1 MMRRLQSHDWS
12 LKMSFAEFRTQYLV
26 RFWSPIPALLA
37 LGVASAYYF
46 AITGTFWAVTG
57 EFTRWGGHIAALLG
71 FSPQQWSYFQL
82 IGLNGSP
89 LERIDGVMIIGMF
102 AGALCAAL
110 WASNVQLRWPTSKR
124 RLAQG
129 LIGGIIAGFGARLA
143 MGCNL
148 AAFFTGIPMFSLH
161 AWAFMLT
168 TVIGAWIGVKLCL
181 LPFLRTPLR
190 LDTAPSSLF
199 ADTAKLARRAR
210 LQNRLGLLV
219 AVLVLGFAV
228 WRFEA
233 SLVLGLAVLFGIF
246 FGAVIERGQ
255 ICFTSAARDLWTTG
269 RTRIAYGILL
279 GMVVAC
285 LGTFG
290 AIALGATPK
299 IFWMG
304 PNAALGG
311 LLFGIGIV
319 LAGGCETGWMYRA
332 MEGQVHFWVV
342 GIGNIIG
349 GTLVAIFWDELGGA
363 LALPYPKINLL
374 EYLGA
379 GTGLLLSLAGLMLA
393 MLLVYLNARRFAVR
407 EGLARWM
414 INRICHWIY
423 GGNIA
428 RTTLLPPLKPWLT

>member
-1 MMRRLQSHDWS
+1 
-12 LKMSFAEFRTQYLV
+12 MSFAEFRTQYLV

-393 MLLVYLNARRFAVR
+393 MLLVYLNARHFAVR
-407 EGLARWM
+407 EGLAR
-414 INRICHWIY
+414 
-423 GGNIA
+423 
-428 RTTLLPPLKPWLT
+428 

>member
-1 MMRRLQSHDWS
+1 
-12 LKMSFAEFRTQYLV
+12 MSFAEFRTQYLV

-199 ADTAKLARRAR
+199 ADTASLARRAR
-210 LQNRLGLLV
+210 LQNRLGLRI
-219 AVLVLGFAV
+219 AVLALGFAA
-228 WRFEA
+228 WRFET

-304 PNAALGG
+304 PNATLGG

-332 MEGQVHFWVV
+332 MEGQVHFWIV
-342 GIGNIIG
+342 GIGNVIG

-407 EGLARWM
+407 EGLAR
-414 INRICHWIY
+414 
-423 GGNIA
+423 
-428 RTTLLPPLKPWLT
+428 

>member
-1 MMRRLQSHDWS
+1 MRRLQSHDWS
-12 LKMSFAEFRTQYLV
+12 SKMSLAEFRAQYLV

-110 WASNVQLRWPTSKR
+110 WAGNVQLRWPTSRR

-199 ADTAKLARRAR
+199 ADTASLARRAR
-210 LQNRLGLLV
+210 LQNRLGLLI
-219 AVLVLGFAV
+219 AVLVLGFAA
-228 WRFEA
+228 WRFET

-332 MEGQVHFWVV
+332 MEGQVHFWIV
-342 GIGNIIG
+342 GIGNVIG

-407 EGLARWM
+407 EGLAR
-414 INRICHWIY
+414 
-423 GGNIA
+423 
-428 RTTLLPPLKPWLT
+428 

>member
-1 MMRRLQSHDWS
+1 MS
-12 LKMSFAEFRTQYLV
+12 LAEFRAQYLV

-110 WASNVQLRWPTSKR
+110 WAGNVQLRWPTSKR

-199 ADTAKLARRAR
+199 ADTASLARRAR
-210 LQNRLGLLV
+210 LQNRLGLLI
-219 AVLVLGFAV
+219 AVLVLGFAA
-228 WRFEA
+228 WRFET
-233 SLVLGLAVLFGIF
+233 SLVLGLAVLFGVF
-246 FGAVIERGQ
+246 FGTVIERGQ

-332 MEGQVHFWVV
+332 MEGQVHFWIV
-342 GIGNIIG
+342 GIGNVIG

-407 EGLARWM
+407 EDLAR
-414 INRICHWIY
+414 
-423 GGNIA
+423 
-428 RTTLLPPLKPWLT
+428 

>member
-1 MMRRLQSHDWS
+1 
-12 LKMSFAEFRTQYLV
+12 MSFHEFRTQYLV

-37 LGVASAYYF
+37 LGVASSYYF

-57 EFTRWGGHIAALLG
+57 EFTRWGGHAAAWLG
-71 FSPQQWSYFQL
+71 FAPQQWSYFQL
-82 IGLNGSP
+82 IGLKGSP

-110 WASNVQLRWPTSKR
+110 WANNVQLRWPASR
-124 RLAQG
+124 RRMVQG

-161 AWAFMLT
+161 AWAFMFA
-168 TVIGAWIGVKLCL
+168 TVAGAWVGVKLCL

-190 LDTAPSSLF
+190 LDTAPSVLF
-199 ADTAKLARRAR
+199 TDTAALARRAR
-210 LQNRLGLLV
+210 LQNRIGLLV
-219 AVLVLGFAV
+219 AILILGFAAS
-228 WRFEA
+228 RFEV
-233 SLVLGLAVLFGIF
+233 SLVLGLAVLFGTF

-255 ICFTSAARDLWTTG
+255 VCFTSAARDLWTTG

-279 GMVVAC
+279 GMAVAC
-285 LGTFG
+285 LGNFG
-290 AIALGATPK
+290 AIALGAAPK

-304 PNAALGG
+304 PNAVIGG

-332 MEGQVHFWVV
+332 MEGQIHFWIV
-342 GIGNIIG
+342 GIGNVIG
-349 GTLVAIFWDELGGA
+349 GTLVAIFWDDLGTA

-374 EYLGA
+374 EQLGTGA
-379 GTGLLLSLAGLMLA
+379 GLLISLIGLALA
-393 MLLVYLNARRFAVR
+393 MGLVYLNARHHNQRQAAKANLQENFAQ
-407 EGLARWM
+407 
-414 INRICHWIY
+414 
-423 GGNIA
+423 
-428 RTTLLPPLKPWLT
+428 

>member
-1 MMRRLQSHDWS
+1 
-12 LKMSFAEFRTQYLV
+12 MSFAEFRTQYLV

-110 WASNVQLRWPTSKR
+110 WASNVQLRWLTSKR
-124 RLAQG
+124 RLGQG

-210 LQNRLGLLV
+210 LQNRLDLLV

-393 MLLVYLNARRFAVR
+393 MLLVYLNARHFAVR
-407 EGLARWM
+407 EGLAR
-414 INRICHWIY
+414 
-423 GGNIA
+423 
-428 RTTLLPPLKPWLT
+428 

>member
-1 MMRRLQSHDWS
+1 MFL
-12 LKMSFAEFRTQYLV
+12 AEFRAQYLV

-110 WASNVQLRWPTSKR
+110 WAGNVQLRWPTSKR

-199 ADTAKLARRAR
+199 ADTASLARRAR
-210 LQNRLGLLV
+210 LQNRLGLLI
-219 AVLVLGFAV
+219 AVLVLGFAA
-228 WRFEA
+228 WRFET

-332 MEGQVHFWVV
+332 MEGQVHFWIV
-342 GIGNIIG
+342 GIGNVIG

-407 EGLARWM
+407 EGLAR
-414 INRICHWIY
+414 
-423 GGNIA
+423 
-428 RTTLLPPLKPWLT
+428 

>member
-1 MMRRLQSHDWS
+1 
-12 LKMSFAEFRTQYLV
+12 MSFTEFRTQYLV
-26 RFWSPIPALLA
+26 RFWSPIPTLLA

-57 EFTRWGGHIAALLG
+57 EFTRWGGHIAALFG

-110 WASNVQLRWPTSKR
+110 WAGNVQLRWPTSKR

-210 LQNRLGLLV
+210 LQNRLGLLI
-219 AVLVLGFAV
+219 AILVLSFAA
-228 WRFEA
+228 WRFET

-290 AIALGATPK
+290 AIALGAAPK

-342 GIGNIIG
+342 GIGNVIG

-363 LALPYPKINLL
+363 LALPYPRINLL
-374 EYLGA
+374 ESLGA
-379 GTGLLLSLAGLMLA
+379 GTGLLLSLAGLILA
-393 MLLVYLNARRFAVR
+393 MLLVYLNARRFTVR
-407 EGLARWM
+407 EGLAR
-414 INRICHWIY
+414 
-423 GGNIA
+423 
-428 RTTLLPPLKPWLT
+428 

>member
-1 MMRRLQSHDWS
+1 
-12 LKMSFAEFRTQYLV
+12 MSFAEFRTQYLV

>member
-1 MMRRLQSHDWS
+1 MS
-12 LKMSFAEFRTQYLV
+12 LAEFRAQYLV

-110 WASNVQLRWPTSKR
+110 WAGNVQLRWPTSKR

-199 ADTAKLARRAR
+199 ADTASLARRAR
-210 LQNRLGLLV
+210 LQNRLGLLI
-219 AVLVLGFAV
+219 AVLALGFAA
-228 WRFEA
+228 WRFET

-290 AIALGATPK
+290 VIALGATPK

-304 PNAALGG
+304 PNATLGG

-332 MEGQVHFWVV
+332 MEGQGHFWIV
-342 GIGNIIG
+342 GIGNVIG

-407 EGLARWM
+407 EGLAR
-414 INRICHWIY
+414 
-423 GGNIA
+423 
-428 RTTLLPPLKPWLT
+428 

>member
-1 MMRRLQSHDWS
+1 MRRLQSHDWS

>member
-1 MMRRLQSHDWS
+1 MRRLQSHDWS
-12 LKMSFAEFRTQYLV
+12 SKMSLAEFRAQYLV

-110 WASNVQLRWPTSKR
+110 WAGNVQLRWPTSRR

-199 ADTAKLARRAR
+199 ADTASLARRAR
-210 LQNRLGLLV
+210 LQNRLGLLI
-219 AVLVLGFAV
+219 AVLVLGFAA
-228 WRFEA
+228 WRFET
-233 SLVLGLAVLFGIF
+233 SLVLGLAVLFGVF

-332 MEGQVHFWVV
+332 MEGQVHFWIV
-342 GIGNIIG
+342 GIGNVIG

-407 EGLARWM
+407 EGLAR
-414 INRICHWIY
+414 
-423 GGNIA
+423 
-428 RTTLLPPLKPWLT
+428 

>member
-1 MMRRLQSHDWS
+1 MTFSAFYER
-12 LKMSFAEFRTQYLV
+12 YLV
-26 RFWSPIPALLA
+26 RFWAPIPALLA

-57 EFTRWGGHIAALLG
+57 EFTRWGGQLLNLAG
-71 FSPQQWSYFQL
+71 VDAGQWSYFQL
-82 IGLNGSP
+82 IGLKDTP

-102 AGALCAAL
+102 FGALTAAL
-110 WASNVQLRWPTSKR
+110 WAGNVQLRWPASKR
-124 RLAQG
+124 RLVQG

-161 AWAFMLT
+161 AWAFMLA
-168 TVIGAWIGVKLCL
+168 TVAGAWLGVKLCL

-190 LDTAPSSLF
+190 LSEGASSLF
-199 ADTAKLARRAR
+199 ADPVLLAAKRRRQAQIGVGVALLAALFAGWRF
-210 LQNRLGLLV
+210 GV
-219 AVLVLGFAV
+219 SPVLGM
-228 WRFEA
+228 
-233 SLVLGLAVLFGIF
+233 AVLFGVF

-255 ICFTSAARDLWTTG
+255 VCFTSAARDLWTTG

-279 GMVVAC
+279 GMAVAC
-285 LGTFG
+285 VGTFG
-290 AIALGATPK
+290 SIALGATPK

-304 PNAALGG
+304 PNAVLGG

-342 GIGNIIG
+342 GIGNVIG
-349 GTLVAIFWDELGGA
+349 GTVLAAYWDELGGA

-374 EYLGA
+374 AELGPVPA
-379 GTGLLLSLAGLMLA
+379 LLLSLAGLALA
-393 MLLVYLNARRFAVR
+393 ILLVHLNARRFTVTRSA
-407 EGLARWM
+407 
-414 INRICHWIY
+414 
-423 GGNIA
+423 
-428 RTTLLPPLKPWLT
+428 

>member
-1 MMRRLQSHDWS
+1 MS
-12 LKMSFAEFRTQYLV
+12 LAEFRAQYLV

-110 WASNVQLRWPTSKR
+110 WAGNVQLRWPTSRR

-199 ADTAKLARRAR
+199 ADTASLARRAR
-210 LQNRLGLLV
+210 LQNRLGLLI
-219 AVLVLGFAV
+219 AVLVLGFAA
-228 WRFEA
+228 WRFET
-233 SLVLGLAVLFGIF
+233 SLVLGLAVLFGVF
-246 FGAVIERGQ
+246 FGTVIERGQ

-332 MEGQVHFWVV
+332 MEGQVHFWIV
-342 GIGNIIG
+342 GIGNVIG

-407 EGLARWM
+407 EGLAR
-414 INRICHWIY
+414 
-423 GGNIA
+423 
-428 RTTLLPPLKPWLT
+428 